1 MDPVQ
6 NQTPEETT
14 PAPAPAQTTP
24 ASSTP
29 TAEKNTA
36 MGVLA
41 YLGPL
46 VFVPLLTEK
55 NDPFV
60 KYHVK
65 QGLVLLVI
73 EVAALFVLDDIFRLR
88 MISDLIILG
97 CLVLT
102 VIGILT
108 VVKGEEKELPLI
120 GQFSKY
126 FKL

>member
-6 NQTPEETT
+6 NQTPTGGT
-14 PAPAPAQTTP
+14 PTPQPAPVAQSSAPTI
-24 ASSTP
+24 
-29 TAEKNTA
+29 EKNTV
-36 MGVLA
+36 MGVLS

-46 VFVPLLTEK
+46 VLIPLLTEK

-65 QGLVLLVI
+65 QGLVLFVI
-73 EVAALFVLDDIFRLR
+73 EVATWLVLDMFRLW
-88 MISDLIILG
+88 MLSDLINLG

-102 VIGILT
+102 VIGIIN
-108 VVKGEEKELPLI
+108 VVKGEQKELPLV

-126 FKL
+126 FTF

>member
-6 NQTPEETT
+6 NQTPEGTTPT
-14 PAPAPAQTTP
+14 PAPTQATP
-24 ASSTP
+24 ASSAP
-29 TAEKNTA
+29 TAEKNTV

-73 EVAALFVLDDIFRLR
+73 EVAAWFVLDMFRLW
-88 MISDLIILG
+88 MLSNLINLG

-108 VVKGEEKELPLI
+108 VVKGEEKELPLV

-126 FKL
+126 FKF

>member
-6 NQTPEETT
+6 NQTPEGG
-14 PAPAPAQTTP
+14 APAPQPVQTTTPSSAP
-24 ASSTP
+24 A
-29 TAEKNTA
+29 AEKNTV
-36 MGVLA
+36 MGVLS

-46 VFVPLLTEK
+46 VLIPLLTEK

-65 QGLVLLVI
+65 QGLVLFVI
-73 EVAALFVLDDIFRLR
+73 EVATWLVLDMFRLW
-88 MISDLIILG
+88 MLSDLINLG

-102 VIGILT
+102 VIGIIN
-108 VVKGEEKELPLI
+108 VVKGEQKELPLV

-126 FKL
+126 FTF

>member
-6 NQTPEETT
+6 NQTPEGST
-14 PAPAPAQTTP
+14 PAPQPAPVAP
-24 ASSTP
+24 NSAP
-29 TAEKNTA
+29 TVEKNTV
-36 MGVLA
+36 MGVLS

-46 VFVPLLTEK
+46 VLIPLLTEK

-65 QGLVLLVI
+65 QGLVLFVI
-73 EVAALFVLDDIFRLR
+73 EVATWLVLDMFRLW
-88 MISDLIILG
+88 MLSDLINLG

-102 VIGILT
+102 VIGIIN
-108 VVKGEEKELPLI
+108 VVKGEQKELPLV

-126 FKL
+126 FTF

>member
-6 NQTPEETT
+6 NQTPEGATPT
-14 PAPAPAQTTP
+14 PAPTQATP
-24 ASSTP
+24 ASSAP

-73 EVAALFVLDDIFRLR
+73 EVATWFVLDMFRLW
-88 MISDLIILG
+88 MLSNLINLG

-108 VVKGEEKELPLI
+108 VVKGEEKELPLV

-126 FKL
+126 FKF